1 MKVVMSLM
9 MTVMMTVVTLGP
21 ELGSGSG
28 QKPSVGRHSYCWYL
42 SPSTLEFLYFALKFL
57 LLVSSFMLLG
67 WLLSASN
74 LKRWFQI
81 HFEGLYFLLVVLALP
96 VLEFL
101 LLFGLFH
108 DRRTCLLR
116 DLILVSFHSVLTCL
130 LCQCLNLCL

>member
-1 MKVVMSLM
+1 MDSRTTFFAATSCHKMMTVMKVVMSLM

-57 LLVSSFMLLG
+57 LLVSSFMLLC

-81 HFEGLYFLLVVLALP
+81 HFEVLV
-96 VLEFL
+96 
-101 LLFGLFH
+101 LF
-108 DRRTCLLR
+108 TCCACTAC
-116 DLILVSFHSVLTCL
+116 S
-130 LCQCLNLCL
+130 

>member
-1 MKVVMSLM
+1 MKVVMSLMMSLM

-28 QKPSVGRHSYCWYL
+28 QKPSVGRRHSYCWYL

-81 HFEGLYFLLVVLALP
+81 HFELLV
-96 VLEFL
+96 
-101 LLFGLFH
+101 LF
-108 DRRTCLLR
+108 TCCTVFF
-116 DLILVSFHSVLTCL
+116 ICLVSFTTGGLVPLEIL
-130 LCQCLNLCL
+130 